1 MYKPLSEFD
10 FRIYSNDKTS
20 HITFILEEYIHER
33 LPSLACTIEVVD
45 NKFIGWNI
53 NVWFELDKLLS
64 FITELEDLE
73 IKRQG
78 SVTLNAMSPHEFN
91 ITIENYNKK
100 GDLLVNYSLTNI
112 KYNTDICLRNTLTG
126 GFKIDSEFL
135 LKLLS
140 DFNKFSSVAN
150 LGVDI
155 EFYKK

>member
-1 MYKPLSEFD
+1 M
-10 FRIYSNDKTS
+10 
-20 HITFILEEYIHER
+20 
-33 LPSLACTIEVVD
+33 
-45 NKFIGWNI
+45 
-53 NVWFELDKLLS
+53 S